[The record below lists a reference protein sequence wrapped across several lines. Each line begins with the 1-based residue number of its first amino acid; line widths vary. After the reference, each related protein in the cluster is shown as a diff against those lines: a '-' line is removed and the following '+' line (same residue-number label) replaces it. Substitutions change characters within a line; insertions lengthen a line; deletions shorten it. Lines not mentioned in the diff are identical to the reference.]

1 MEALFNSYKIKYEKM
16 NELINKEHLS
26 LKGNIDVYIN
36 LENVLNRLTS
46 RVYTEPLLTQV
57 NDDNIYRFISNVCNL
72 AAHYKAYFTKRGM
85 EARVFLYMQ
94 YPFDCSNI
102 RNRSI
107 LPEYRE
113 YYDYKFTRNAGI
125 SAVSKMINDSISFIK
140 IILEYVQ
147 GVYFIESGRIENSVI
162 PYVIN
167 TSNDKNENTKFIVSD
182 KLYDFQYVNYGFN
195 VLIPKKEKSLLMTF
209 GNAIDII
216 KKMNKVNNSVDIR
229 PELIPFIVSIVGS
242 EHRNIYNVKGLG
254 IKRVFSLLE
263 SAVKSKVIA
272 SNTNNPYLL
281 IENLVQHKYRSQV
294 FNNFYCVDID
304 YQYKML
310 NIQDIQHITKQ
321 LVDKFDNASLREIND
336 KHFKDYPLMVMELT
350 SIGKKK
356 KLIF

>member
-16 NELINKEHLS
+16 GELITKE
-26 LKGNIDVYIN
+26 NINLTNEVDVYVN
-36 LENVLNRLTS
+36 LEVILNKLATRPYAERLLADGT
-46 RVYTEPLLTQV
+46 
-57 NDDNIYRFISNVCNL
+57 DDNIYRFISNVCNI
-72 AAHYKAYFTKRGM
+72 AAHYKAYFTKRKM
-85 EARVFLYMQ
+85 EARIFLYMQ
-94 YPFDCSNI
+94 YPFDCKNL

-113 YYDYKFTRNAGI
+113 YYDYKFSRNAGI
-125 SAVSKMINDSISFIK
+125 SPISKMINDSISFIK

-162 PYVIN
+162 PYILKGD
-167 TSNDKNENTKFIVSD
+167 SNRTKFIVSD
-182 KLYDFQYVNYGFN
+182 KLYDFQYVNHGFN
-195 VLIPKKEKSLLMTF
+195 ILVPKKDKSLLMTYD
-209 GNAIDII
+209 NAISAI
-216 KKMNKVNNSVDIR
+216 KKMNTIKRGADVKSD
-229 PELIPFIVSIVGS
+229 LIPFIVSIVGS

-254 IKRVFSLLE
+254 VKKVFALLD
-263 SAVKSKVIA
+263 AAIDTNTIT

-281 IENLVQHKYRSQV
+281 IDNVVAHKFREQV
-294 FNNFYCVDID
+294 FNNFYCVDVD

-310 NIQDIQHITKQ
+310 SIQDIQFITKQ